1 MSPDIIRIAMLPPDI
16 IKELKTWKKACDE
29 IRNSPLGYLKSH
41 DNIGTRTNN
50 YQTSVP
56 VHLIES
62 SYWLPFTLRLCAQL
76 YGGTHRDFYLR
87 KHEGHFDGYDIWIN
101 YSYKGNFNPEHKH
114 AGDISGVIY
123 LENIDETIF
132 PNLDFKFRGN
142 PGDMILFP
150 SDTHHMVR
158 QQEEDYERITFAFN
172 LNIKNLS

>member
-1 MSPDIIRIAMLPPDI
+1 M
-16 IKELKTWKKACDE
+16 
-29 IRNSPLGYLKSH
+29 
-41 DNIGTRTNN
+41 
-50 YQTSVP
+50 
-56 VHLIES
+56 
-62 SYWLPFTLRLCAQL
+62 

-132 PNLDFKFRGN
+132 PNLDFKFKGN

-150 SDTHHMVR
+150 SDTLHMVK
-158 QQEEDYERITFAFN
+158 QQEEEYERITFAFN
-172 LNIKNLS
+172 LNIRNVS